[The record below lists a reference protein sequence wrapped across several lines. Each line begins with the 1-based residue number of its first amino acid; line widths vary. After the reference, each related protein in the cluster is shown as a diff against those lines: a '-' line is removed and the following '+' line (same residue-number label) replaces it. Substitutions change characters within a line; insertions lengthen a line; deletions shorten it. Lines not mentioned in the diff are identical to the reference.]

1 MYTRSIETQV
11 RLSEDGQ
18 HIEGIGSIF
27 NNVYFVPQ
35 EGFHETVKP
44 TAFNRSLSTG
54 RNIEVRYNHDR
65 NHILAS
71 TELGSAKV
79 WVDANGLNYRVKF
92 NAADPD
98 HQKVKAKIDSGIIK
112 GSSFT
117 FVPKKVSFSKD
128 AEQRHIANLEDCDL
142 YEVGPV
148 NDPCNPQ
155 ATASVR
161 SAEIQQQYNNWIET
175 QKRLEQFETLKRLFV
190 S

>member
-1 MYTRSIETQV
+1 MQTRSIETQV
-11 RLSEDGQ
+11 RLSEDGS

-35 EGFHETVKP
+35 EGFHETVKA

-54 RNIEVRYNHDR
+54 RNIEVRYNHDK

-128 AEQRHIANLEDCDL
+128 ADNRHIANLEDCDL
-142 YEVGPV
+142 YELGPC
-148 NDPCNPQ
+148 NDPCSL
-155 ATASVR
+155 ATTATVR
-161 SAEIQQQYNNWIET
+161 ANDSEVQKQYKLWQET
-175 QKRLEQFETLKRLFV
+175 QERLANFEKMKHG
-190 S
+190 

>member
-1 MYTRSIETQV
+1 MQTRMIETKV

-18 HIEGIGSIF
+18 HIEGVGSLF
-27 NNVYFVPQ
+27 NSVYFVPQ
-35 EGFHETVKP
+35 EGMYETVRA

-54 RNIEVRYNHDR
+54 RNIEVRYNHDK

-79 WVDANGLNYRVKF
+79 WVDSNGLNYRVRF
-92 NAADPD
+92 NPADPD

-117 FVPKKVSFSKD
+117 FVPQKISFSKD
-128 AEQRHIANLEDCDL
+128 AQHRHIANIEDCDL

-148 NDPCNPQ
+148 NEGCNPL
-155 ATASVR
+155 ATAFVR
-161 SAEIQQQYNNWIET
+161 SVDSEIQSQYKLWIET
-175 QKRLEQFETLKRLFV
+175 EKRFQHLNHLIY
-190 S
+190 